1 MGLVADA
8 HSAGSV
14 EKLDGIVEPELGV
27 RQA

>member
-14 EKLDGIVEPELGV
+14 EKLDGIVELELRA
-27 RQA
+27 RQD